1 MNDTQK
7 VAIVTGASR
16 GIGRAVAARL
26 AREGFAVAL
35 NYAGNQAEAAK
46 VVEEIESSG
55 GKAIAVQADVSKTA
69 EVARL
74 FDETEKA
81 FGGVDVLVNNAGIMA
96 IKPIVEFDDET
107 FDRIFAINVRG
118 TFNTMKQAAKRI
130 RRGGCIINFST
141 SVTPLTLPGYAPYSA
156 SKAAVEVLATHLTKE
171 LRGRNVAVNTVA
183 PGPVATELFL
193 DGKTP
198 EQVDRLAKL
207 NPFER
212 LGQPD
217 DIANV
222 VAFLAGP
229 DGAWVNGQTLRANG
243 GMV

>member
-1 MNDTQK
+1 
-7 VAIVTGASR
+7 VAV
-16 GIGRAVAARL
+16 RL
-26 AREGFAVAL
+26 AREGFAVVV
-35 NYAGNQAEAAK
+35 NYAGGQAEAAK
-46 VVEEIESSG
+46 AVAEIESAG

-69 EVARL
+69 DVARL

-81 FGGVDVLVNNAGIMA
+81 FGGIDVLVNNAGVMA
-96 IKPIVEFDDET
+96 IKPIAELDDET

-118 TFNTMKQAAKRI
+118 TFNTLKQAAKRI
-130 RRGGCIINFST
+130 RSGGRVINFST
-141 SVTPLTLPGYAPYSA
+141 SATLLALPGYAAYCA
-156 SKAAVEVLATHLTKE
+156 SKSAVEVFTSILTKE

-183 PGPVATELFL
+183 PGPVATELFFE
-193 DGKTP
+193 GKTP
-198 EQVDRLAKL
+198 EQVERLTKL

-212 LGQPD
+212 LGTPD

>member
-1 MNDTQK
+1 MSETQK

-16 GIGRAVAARL
+16 GIGRAVAVRL
-26 AREGFAVAL
+26 AREGFAVVV
-35 NYAGNQAEAAK
+35 NYAGSRAEAAK
-46 VVEEIESSG
+46 AVEEIEGIG
-55 GKAIAVQADVSKTA
+55 GKAVAVQADVSKTA
-69 EVARL
+69 DVVRL
-74 FDETEKA
+74 FDETETA
-81 FGGVDVLVNNAGIMA
+81 FGGIDVLVNNAGIMA

-118 TFNTMKQAAKRI
+118 TFNTLKQAAKRI
-130 RRGGCIINFST
+130 RPGGRIINFST
-141 SVTPLTLPGYAPYSA
+141 SVTPLTLPGYGPYSA
-156 SKAAVEVLATHLTKE
+156 SKAAVEALTAILTKE
-171 LRGRNVAVNTVA
+171 LRGRNISVNTVA
-183 PGPVATELFL
+183 PGPTATELFL

-229 DGAWVNGQTLRANG
+229 DGAWINGQTLRANG